1 MGNGKAGW
9 VELRKLSFRD
19 ACISKTPKWNV
30 WNTSVLYLLF
40 EIDYFAPDDISHL
53 KGAGVE
59 LSFFAELKM
68 PPKLQKSLTEV
79 VSSVFFNFRMQFL
92 INENKSC
99 HGGKKNLTS

>member
-59 LSFFAELKM
+59 LSFFCKAENVIKVQ
-68 PPKLQKSLTEV
+68 KKSYKSRVQCALQFSNAV
-79 VSSVFFNFRMQFL
+79 L